1 MQCLSTMPIICGG
14 RKCFWECYKG
24 WKIKYKNAE
33 FYGPNYFSE
42 NRTVTPFFFLSV
54 LKSLLAKQPATPTR
68 GATVSVITTTTFLI
82 YFLIIFFSIATFSWH
97 ACWMTIISSI
107 GAMINFN
114 CLTTPLFVFRL
125 CFRNLLD
132 GLLLALLDPLAV
144 QAVPM
149 WPASHQWPRSRN
161 LTPTWRVSWTTGTY
175 CPPFICVFT
184 EHHWNCCMRTGS
196 HLGNTSFGCWKWVT
210 AV

>member
-1 MQCLSTMPIICGG
+1 MPIICGG

-68 GATVSVITTTTFLI
+68 GSTVSVITSTTLF
-82 YFLIIFFSIATFSWH
+82 FFFFIFFFHYHFFLTNE
-97 ACWMTIISSI
+97 CWMTIISSI
-107 GAMINFN
+107 GAMINLN
-114 CLTTPLFVFRL
+114 CLNCTPLSVFCL

-132 GLLLALLDPLAV
+132 GLLLARLDPLAV
-144 QAVPM
+144 QALPM
-149 WPASHQWPRSRN
+149 WPASRQ
-161 LTPTWRVSWTTGTY
+161 
-175 CPPFICVFT
+175 
-184 EHHWNCCMRTGS
+184 
-196 HLGNTSFGCWKWVT
+196 
-210 AV
+210 